1 MLFPNKLFS
10 YRESIISKFPIALNE
25 LQDRPMTV
33 SELYKVLNKHV
44 SGVSEFL
51 DLMDCLYAMN
61 VIELDEEEGVLRCVK
76 GNYV

>member
-25 LQDRPMTV
+25 LQDGPMTV

-61 VIELDEEEGVLRCVK
+61 AIELDEEEGALRCVK
-76 GNYV
+76 GNCV

>member
-25 LQDRPMTV
+25 LQDGPMTV

-61 VIELDEEEGVLRCVK
+61 AIELDEEEGVLRCVK
-76 GNYV
+76 GNCV

>member
-25 LQDRPMTV
+25 LQDGPMTV

-61 VIELDEEEGVLRCVK
+61 AIELDEEEGVLRCVK
-76 GNYV
+76 GNCM